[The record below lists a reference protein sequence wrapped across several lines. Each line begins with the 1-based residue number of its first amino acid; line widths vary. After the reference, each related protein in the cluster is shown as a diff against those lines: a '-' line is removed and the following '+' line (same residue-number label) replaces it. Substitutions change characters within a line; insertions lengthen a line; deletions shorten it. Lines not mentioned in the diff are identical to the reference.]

1 MIRDYL
7 KKVGWR
13 RILVMTLGNVFLGM
27 GVAIFKMSGMGTD
40 PFSAMVM
47 SLSETVGIPYAI
59 FIVLFNLIIFGV
71 EIAFGRQLIGIGTI
85 VNACLLGAFTTFFYE
100 LFTIPFG
107 VPQNL
112 PMRFVLVFAGV
123 LAVSFGVSMYQTPDV
138 GVAPWD
144 SLSLIMVKRWPKIPY
159 FWHRIFGD
167 SLAVVIA
174 VVLGGVV
181 GLGTALCAF
190 CLGPFIQF
198 FSERYVKKMLGWK

>member
-1 MIRDYL
+1 
-7 KKVGWR
+7 
-13 RILVMTLGNVFLGM
+13 
-27 GVAIFKMSGMGTD
+27 
-40 PFSAMVM
+40 
-47 SLSETVGIPYAI
+47 
-59 FIVLFNLIIFGV
+59 
-71 EIAFGRQLIGIGTI
+71 
-85 VNACLLGAFTTFFYE
+85 
-100 LFTIPFG
+100 
-107 VPQNL
+107 
-112 PMRFVLVFAGV
+112 
-123 LAVSFGVSMYQTPDV
+123 MYQTPDV

-144 SLSLIMVKRWPKIPY
+144 SLSLIMVERWPKIPY